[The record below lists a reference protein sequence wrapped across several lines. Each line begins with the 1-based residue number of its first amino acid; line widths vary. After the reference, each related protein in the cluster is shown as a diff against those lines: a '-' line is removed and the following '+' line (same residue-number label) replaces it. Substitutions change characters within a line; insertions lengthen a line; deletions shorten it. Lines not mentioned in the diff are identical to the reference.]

1 MTNRDMTDT
10 AGTLPVHLAK
20 GGNIALTTLDAELG
34 SVTVVLETAGREGR
48 AVDAD
53 VSVLLLGD
61 DRRVRSN
68 DDLIF
73 YNHPVALAGAVHL
86 RDKIRTDDD
95 DAPVS
100 TDVVTLELDDV
111 PDDVQRI
118 VLSASLDPSLAV
130 EFGTASAVN
139 MRIRRSSDAAEL
151 LLFAVADLSSETAL
165 LFGEFYRRDN
175 EWKVRAIGQ
184 GYDGGL
190 AQLVAEFGIE
200 VDQPDDAG
208 NESAADSVTGPEFDD
223 ARWQVAPTSDLVDSS
238 APAATAAEPDTGSDD
253 STDLP
258 TSRVSVRR
266 FVRAPRLPADWD
278 RTVPTNSD
286 SDWQPARLFPVAG
299 IGGPE
304 EQERRATSA
313 LLAVMSVVKEFGR
326 SIASRFGAPAGALE
340 TFIEVPFGLGDQAYR
355 PDGVIRVTRGQRTW
369 SALVEVK
376 TSDAKLAAG
385 QVDTYVDIARTKGID
400 AVLTISNQLTGPS
413 DDHPVDI
420 DRRKLKRIS
429 LDHLAW
435 DQIRTEALLLI
446 KHHKIVDQTQQ
457 RVLEEFVRYMLHP
470 RSGLHGFTDMG
481 PQWVKVREAAQARTL
496 RATDKGCAE
505 VTAHYDQL
513 VRHVGLHLSSL
524 LGVETISIVPGN
536 RVDSTTRSEQL
547 ADSGQ
552 LFASI
557 KVPGAVDTIVVTT
570 DLRSERVMCSIQVD
584 APGEGRS
591 MTRVNWLLRQIP
603 DARDGIRVEALL
615 AGGRGQS
622 TAALL
627 GVVRKTPESLLPKD
641 GRDIRA
647 FRISLD
653 TPMGAKRGVGK
664 GGLIG
669 SVQSATTHFYGEIV
683 QNLRPWNARPPKLQ
697 GPDLLS

>member
-1 MTNRDMTDT
+1 MTNKDMTDT
-10 AGTLPVHLAK
+10 AGALPVHLAK
-20 GGNIALTTLDAELG
+20 GGNIALTALDAELG
-34 SVTVVLETAGREGR
+34 SVTVVLETAGRDGR

-86 RDKIRTDDD
+86 RDKIRNDDD

-130 EFGTASAVN
+130 EFGTATAVN

-190 AQLVAEFGIE
+190 AELVAEFGIE
-200 VDQPDDAG
+200 VDQPPDAG
-208 NESAADSVTGPEFDD
+208 QEAGADLGTDPEFDD
-223 ARWQVAPTSDLVDSS
+223 ARGQFAPTSDSVGSS
-238 APAATAAEPDTGSDD
+238 APAASAAEPDDGGDGR
-253 STDLP
+253 P

-266 FVRAPRLPADWD
+266 SVRAPRLPADWD

-313 LLAVMSVVKEFGR
+313 LLAVMSLVKEFGR
-326 SIASRFGAPAGALE
+326 SIASRFGAPAGTVE

-355 PDGVIRVTRGQRTW
+355 PDGVIRVTRGQRSW

-376 TSDAKLAAG
+376 TSDAKLAAR
-385 QVDTYVDIARTKGID
+385 QVDTYVDIARTKEFN

-420 DRRKLKRIS
+420 DRRKLKKIS

-446 KHHKIVDQTQQ
+446 KHHKIVDPTQQ

-505 VTAHYDQL
+505 VTAHCDQL

-524 LGVETISIVPGN
+524 LGVDTTSIVPGN

-570 DLRSERVMCSIQVD
+570 DLRSQRVMCSIQVD
-584 APGEGRS
+584 APREGRS

-627 GVVRKTPESLLPKD
+627 GMLRKKPESLLQGMAGTSALSASVWTHPW
-641 GRDIRA
+641 A
-647 FRISLD
+647 PTVVS
-653 TPMGAKRGVGK
+653 AKAV
-664 GGLIG
+664 
-669 SVQSATTHFYGEIV
+669 
-683 QNLRPWNARPPKLQ
+683 
-697 GPDLLS
+697 